1 MDRIAHGRVEPVVKS
16 LCEVARVGAN
26 ARPGPRVARR
36 DRLDDHHRGEEQP
49 FNLGHRRDEPFT
61 ALLGERFEDRP
72 GEPVRALVKLYPF
85 GPARVGKCGDPYP
98 AIAAERIRRPNR
110 DKSLGFEGA

>member
-1 MDRIAHGRVEPVVKS
+1 
-16 LCEVARVGAN
+16 
-26 ARPGPRVARR
+26 
-36 DRLDDHHRGEEQP
+36 
-49 FNLGHRRDEPFT
+49 
-61 ALLGERFEDRP
+61 LLGERFEDRP